1 MVEDFLRQSPLSHLA
16 LAAQGRA
23 ERASEDRVTLAECP
37 FRTVITLRGSL
48 DEAAFGE
55 AVQRTFGLGLPNRV
69 GQVAGDPGGREIL
82 CLGPDEWW
90 LTDPAQEA
98 DELVRSLEEA
108 TADLFAQVVDTS
120 DNWFALEL
128 GGPRARDLLAKACP
142 LDLHP
147 RSFGPGHC
155 AQSLLAKAPM
165 TLQQLDDTPAF
176 RLYVRRS
183 FADYAWRWLTDAGR
197 EYGVTILQ
205 S

>member
-16 LAAQGRA
+16 LAASGRSQRA
-23 ERASEDRVTLAECP
+23 EEDGVALAERSY
-37 FRTVITLRGSL
+37 RTVITLRGQAE
-48 DEAAFGE
+48 DAVFVEAI
-55 AVQRTFGLGLPNRV
+55 QRALGLGLPRKV
-69 GQVAGDPGGREIL
+69 GQVSGDPRGREIL

-90 LTDPAQEA
+90 VTDAADDAEPLVTSLTEA
-98 DELVRSLEEA
+98 VG
-108 TADLFAQVVDTS
+108 DLFAQVVDTS

-128 GGPRARDLLAKACP
+128 SGPRARDVLAKACP

-147 RSFGPGHC
+147 RTFGPARC

-176 RLYVRRS
+176 RLHVRRS
-183 FADYAWRWLTDAGR
+183 FADYAWRWLSDAGR
-197 EYGVTILQ
+197 EYGVSILQ